1 MPKCSLEGVYA
12 RRVAERRSAVFRC
25 EGTERRKR
33 TGVSRGAA
41 RAEMTVF
48 AVMEGRSREV
58 ARATSSAW
66 YSTFSVMRGS

>member
-1 MPKCSLEGVYA
+1 M
-12 RRVAERRSAVFRC
+12 RW

-33 TGVSRGAA
+33 TGVSGGAA
-41 RAEMTVF
+41 RAEMTVL
-48 AVMEGRSREV
+48 AVMDGRPREL

>member
-1 MPKCSLEGVYA
+1 M
-12 RRVAERRSAVFRC
+12 RW

-33 TGVSRGAA
+33 TGVSGGAA
-41 RAEMTVF
+41 RAEMTVL
-48 AVMEGRSREV
+48 AVMEGRPREV